1 MTLKQV
7 EVFLAV
13 ADSRSFS
20 KGGDAVSLAQST
32 ASQHIRALED
42 ELGARLFNRSSG
54 HVSLTEAGR
63 LFYEHARRICRASDR
78 AKRALR
84 RFQGLDE
91 AILRI
96 AASTTPASCLIPD
109 LLGSFSRNHP
119 GVRLELNQG
128 DSQDVIRCL
137 LAEEAELAVTG
148 GKFDEEQ
155 IVYEVLGVERILLV
169 ACPGNIHHDLPEK
182 VLLKKLPMIVRE
194 SGSGTRQA
202 VDSVLT
208 KSGIAPNE
216 LQVVAQLGSS
226 EAVRRAVLSGAGCA
240 FMSALA
246 VARELGEK
254 SLVKIELPDITIE
267 RSFYL
272 AVHRGR
278 NLSPAALAFVSLLKQ
293 FFALSGN
300 RHT

>member
-1 MTLKQV
+1 MTLKQM

-20 KGGDAVSLAQST
+20 KGGDMASLAQST

-78 AKRALR
+78 AKSAVR

-91 AILRI
+91 AVLRI

-109 LLGSFSRNHP
+109 LLGSFSRSHP
-119 GVRLELNQG
+119 GVRLELHQR
-128 DSQDVIRCL
+128 DSQDAIRCL

-148 GKFDEEQ
+148 GKFDVEQ
-155 IVYEVLGVERILLV
+155 IDYEILGVERILLV
-169 ACPGNIHHDLPEK
+169 TSLKTAPHELADK
-182 VLLKKLPMIVRE
+182 ALLKKLPMIVRE

-202 VDSVLT
+202 AYSALS
-208 KSGIAPNE
+208 KSGISVNE

-226 EAVRRAVLSGAGCA
+226 EAVRRAVLSGAGYA

-254 SLVKIELPDITIE
+254 RLVEIELPDIRIE

-278 NLSPAALAFVSLLKQ
+278 HLSPAALAFINELKQ
-293 FFALSGN
+293 FFASSVK
-300 RHT
+300 

>member
-13 ADSRSFS
+13 ADNRSFS
-20 KGGDAVSLAQST
+20 KGGDTVSLAQST

-63 LFYEHARRICRASDR
+63 LFYEHARRIWRATDR
-78 AKRALR
+78 AKGALR

-119 GVRLELNQG
+119 GVRLELHQG
-128 DSQDVIRCL
+128 DSRDAIRCM

-155 IVYEVLGVERILLV
+155 IIYEVVGVERILLV
-169 ACPGNIHHDLPEK
+169 ACPGTIHHDLTEK
-182 VLLKKLPMIVRE
+182 ALLKKLPMIIRE

-202 VDSVLT
+202 VDSVLA
-208 KSGIAPNE
+208 KSGIALNE

-240 FMSALA
+240 FVSALA

-254 SLVKIELPDITIE
+254 SLIEVELPGITIE

-278 NLSPAALAFVSLLKQ
+278 SLSPAAVAFVNLLKQ
-293 FFALSGN
+293 HFAYF
-300 RHT
+300 T